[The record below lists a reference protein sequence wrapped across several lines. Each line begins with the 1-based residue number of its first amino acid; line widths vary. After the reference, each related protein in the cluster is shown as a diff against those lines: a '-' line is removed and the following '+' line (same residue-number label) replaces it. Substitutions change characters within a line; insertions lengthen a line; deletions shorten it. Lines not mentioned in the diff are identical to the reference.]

1 MLWASRERL
10 MQSSGISFQEQFPI
24 ARLVTHVELGS
35 LGGITS
41 ELPVIH
47 SPSAP

>member
-1 MLWASRERL
+1 

-35 LGGITS
+35 LGGDYFRVARNTFSICS
-41 ELPVIH
+41 VIG
-47 SPSAP
+47 